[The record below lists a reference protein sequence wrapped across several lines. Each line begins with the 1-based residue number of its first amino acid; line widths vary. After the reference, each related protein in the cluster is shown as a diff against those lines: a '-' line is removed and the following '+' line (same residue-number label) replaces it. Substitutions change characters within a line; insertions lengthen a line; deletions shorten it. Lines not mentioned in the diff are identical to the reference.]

1 MSNKAMIQKAETDF
15 NSILTEAFSRNSEFG
30 EIPIFDPSNFEIFKS
45 TEGNKVSGYYLGRF
59 NDFAEFYDIKTKMRG
74 NGYMIASVEGEC
86 VMLPEWKSLEFKLAN
101 IPAGQFI
108 KVVIAAIET
117 TKSGETY
124 IKTGVFTK

>member
-1 MSNKAMIQKAETDF
+1 MSSKSAIQKMEIDF
-15 NSILTEAFSRNSEFG
+15 NSILTQAFTRNSEFG

-59 NDFAEFYDIKTKMRG
+59 EEFAEFYDIKTKMRG
-74 NGYMIASVEGEC
+74 NGYMIASEDGEC

-108 KVVIAAIET
+108 KVVITAIET

>member
-1 MSNKAMIQKAETDF
+1 MSNKSAIQKIETDF
-15 NSILTEAFSRNSEFG
+15 NLLLTEAFSRNNEFG
-30 EIPIFDPSNFEIFKS
+30 EIPIFDPTNFEIFKS

-59 NDFAEFYDIKTKMRG
+59 EQFAEFYDIKTKMRG
-74 NGYMIASVEGEC
+74 NGYMIASDAGEC
-86 VMLPEWKSLEFKLAN
+86 VMIPEWKSLEFKLAN

-108 KVVIAAIET
+108 KVVITAIET